1 VTAVLRAF
9 ILAAFVKGPQ
19 SFTDIPSQWAL
30 PVIGLVLVG
39 ALAAAAAIYTAALA
53 AQGSPP
59 WVTQLDGWQLKSL
72 HKQLG
77 RMPPGC

>member
-1 VTAVLRAF
+1 VLGAF

-53 AQGSPP
+53 AQSSPLGSPSWTAGSSSP
-59 WVTQLDGWQLKSL
+59 CISNWG
-72 HKQLG
+72 G
-77 RMPPGC
+77 MPPGC